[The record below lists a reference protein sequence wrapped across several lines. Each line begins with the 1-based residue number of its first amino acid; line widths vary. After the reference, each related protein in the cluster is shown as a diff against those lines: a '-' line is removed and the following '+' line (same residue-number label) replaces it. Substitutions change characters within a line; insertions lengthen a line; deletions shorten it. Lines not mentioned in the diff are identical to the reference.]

1 MTRKIISGAASSLIF
16 IASTIVTAMIQLH
29 YVVRFLPK
37 ELAGVWILFLTV
49 GAYVAFFDLGISPTL
64 GREIAFARGNREI
77 DEATRQNRIADILA
91 SCGYLYRWIAAGA
104 AILCI
109 GCGNLY
115 ILHVFPDPKARVVAL
130 AWTIFSIGAAF
141 NLLGSTAFAGLFG
154 FGDIAVEK
162 LLRSASLW
170 MGLILTVILLYAGFG
185 IVGPAIG
192 WALQGL
198 LARVIARRV
207 LQKRY
212 LGPDY
217 PAGVVRTEV
226 LRQIAGPS
234 LKLATIQLGAILI
247 LQSANPLIAIVIG
260 AASIPLYEP
269 IARIAAATMT
279 LALLVVSASSPF
291 ISSAF
296 AAKDMPTVQKLLFR
310 NLRYGMAITVVACTV
325 LGITCSKI
333 VEAWLGRGFYA
344 GSAVAWILLI
354 MVSLEVHHVIF
365 ATIMMASGQI
375 VFVKP
380 ALIAAAINL
389 ILAVILAQKFGLL
402 GVAMAVLI
410 AQLFTNNW
418 YAPYRTIQ
426 YLGVSWTEILK
437 KVWVP
442 VLILTAWQLAVLSV
456 IVTLLGNSLA
466 ALPWLLIVLPAGVI
480 SGAVAASM
488 LLMEANERRTLWEM
502 LRDLRGTQKRFLAA
516 Q

>member
-1 MTRKIISGAASSLIF
+1 MTRKIISGAASSLIY
-16 IASTIVTAMIQLH
+16 IVSTIVTAMIQLH

-91 SCGYLYRWIAAGA
+91 SCGYLYRWIAAAA
-104 AILCI
+104 AILSI
-109 GCGNLY
+109 GCGALY
-115 ILHVFPDPKARVVAL
+115 ILHVFDAPKGQVVAV
-130 AWTIFSIGAAF
+130 AWTIFSVGAAF

-162 LLRSASLW
+162 LLRSACLW
-170 MGLILTVILLYAGFG
+170 FGLILSSISLYAGFG
-185 IVGPAIG
+185 IMGPAIG

-198 LARVIARRV
+198 LARMIARRV

-212 LGPDY
+212 LGPEY
-217 PAGVVRTEV
+217 PAGVVRTDV

-260 AASIPLYEP
+260 ASAIPLYEP
-269 IARIAAATMT
+269 ISRMSAATMT

-296 AAKDMPTVQKLLFR
+296 AAKDLLTVKKMLFR

-325 LGITCSKI
+325 LGISCSKI
-333 VEAWLGRGFYA
+333 VEAWLGKGFFA
-344 GSAVAWILLI
+344 GSAVAWVLLI

-365 ATIMMASGQI
+365 DTVMMASGQI

-380 ALIAAAINL
+380 ALIAATINL
-389 ILAVILAQKFGLL
+389 ILAVILAGKFGLL
-402 GVAMAVLI
+402 GVALAVMI
-410 AQLFTNNW
+410 AQLLTNNW
-418 YAPYRTIQ
+418 YAPYRTVQ
-426 YLGVSWTEILK
+426 Y
-437 KVWVP
+437 
-442 VLILTAWQLAVLSV
+442 
-456 IVTLLGNSLA
+456 
-466 ALPWLLIVLPAGVI
+466 
-480 SGAVAASM
+480 
-488 LLMEANERRTLWEM
+488 
-502 LRDLRGTQKRFLAA
+502 
-516 Q
+516 